1 MRCPSCRSNCLILRT
16 RVITDYLRDI
26 EHRCK
31 NPDCGHIFVTQ
42 QEYIRSIV
50 KPDKQQDKPISAN
63 A

>member
-31 NPDCGHIFVTQ
+31 NPDCGHIFVSQ